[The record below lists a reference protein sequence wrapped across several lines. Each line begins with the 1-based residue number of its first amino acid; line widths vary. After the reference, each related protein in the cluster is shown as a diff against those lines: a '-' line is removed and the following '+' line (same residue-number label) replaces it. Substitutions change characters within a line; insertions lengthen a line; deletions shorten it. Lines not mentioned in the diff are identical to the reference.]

1 MALAR
6 QRAMFGDT
14 MVLVKAMHEDL
25 QNTIHRMKTNLAS
38 PSWPQGSSYKQK
50 IEQFARNGR
59 VFPLIILVTT
69 LVEPGLRKVMVD
81 NDNDVNPAS
90 FAAS

>member
-1 MALAR
+1 M
-6 QRAMFGDT
+6 
-14 MVLVKAMHEDL
+14 DL
-25 QNTIHRMKTNLAS
+25 TEGNVWWYYGIGQSNAWRVAKHNIQNENQFS
-38 PSWPQGSSYKQK
+38 PPPPWPQGSSYKQN
-50 IEQFARNGR
+50 IIQFARNER
-59 VFPLIILVTT
+59 IFPLIISVTT